1 MFWEGL
7 IGLYENKT
15 KAFQV
20 ILRYCL
26 DQEPLTWRDSLLTIN
41 TSTVSYSPSQS
52 FHDYLSFTLESPG
65 DLKPKIAIKNLPSE
79 SYLFFTEKWAWLFLE
94 SLHFILHFIFIDE
107 VLLFPQSV
115 SIPIRSFF
123 YEFFLEGVCF
133 QLICHFSGG
142 GFMRKILTGQ
152 RTPQ

>member
-107 VLLFPQSV
+107 VLLCCP
-115 SIPIRSFF
+115 
-123 YEFFLEGVCF
+123 
-133 QLICHFSGG
+133 
-142 GFMRKILTGQ
+142 GQ
-152 RTPQ
+152 RVRMQWHKHYSQQAGNAGLKRSSCLSHQSG